1 MRVLVTG
8 GAGFI
13 GSHVVDALLERGD
26 KVSVIDNLSTGRL
39 SNLDSA
45 RGRGARLYRVDVRDA
60 GVVGELVALE
70 RPHLIVHLAA
80 QIDVR
85 VSVSDPGTDADVNV
99 LGTISVLEAAR
110 TAGVAR
116 VVFASSGGAIY
127 GDDAPVPTPETAAV
141 LPQSGYGQS
150 KLSAEGYLSL
160 YTRLHQL
167 STLALRFANVY
178 GPRQR
183 AEGEGGVVAI
193 VCAQVRQGQTA
204 TIYGDGS
211 QTRDFVY
218 VGDVVEA
225 ILAAGS
231 SKATG
236 AVNIGTGRETSVR
249 ELVRRLRDLDH
260 PTPEPRIAAPRE
272 GEVLRSCL
280 DPSRA
285 AQVLGWS
292 ARTPLGEGL
301 RLTYAST
308 TAGAREP
315 AAAVGR
321 A

>member
-26 KVSVIDNLSTGRL
+26 EVSVIDNLSTGLL

-45 RGRGARLYRVDVRDA
+45 RARGARLYRVDVRNT
-60 GVVGELVALE
+60 GLVGELAAME
-70 RPHLIVHLAA
+70 RPELIVHLAA

-85 VSVSDPGTDADVNV
+85 ISVSDPATDADVNV

-110 TAGVAR
+110 TAGAGR

-127 GDDAPVPTPETAAV
+127 GDDAPIPTPETAAA
-141 LPQSGYGQS
+141 LPMSGYGQS
-150 KLSAEGYLSL
+150 KLSAEGYLRL
-160 YTRLHQL
+160 YARLHHL
-167 STLALRFANVY
+167 STLSLRFANVY

-193 VCAQVRQGQTA
+193 VCDRVRQQQTA

-231 SKATG
+231 STATG
-236 AVNIGTGRETSVR
+236 TVNIGTGRETSVR
-249 ELVRRLRDLDH
+249 ALVRAARDLND
-260 PTPEPRIAAPRE
+260 PTPEPLIAPQRA
-272 GEVLRSCL
+272 GEVRRSCL

-285 AQVLGWS
+285 AEVLGWS
-292 ARTPLGEGL
+292 ARTPLLEGL
-301 RLTYAST
+301 RLTYASS
-308 TAGAREP
+308 AAAAREP
-315 AAAVGR
+315 AAAGKV
-321 A
+321 